1 VIFPIIFFIILGKAE
16 TDYMEQKQ
24 EAIVVFMEERSKL
37 NEKQWREM
45 ERGIKNKSEALEMQ
59 AQGLEQAAEDR
70 AEQLKARLAKMEKK
84 LKTKFGYTEY
94 LRH

>member
-1 VIFPIIFFIILGKAE
+1 MIFPIIFFIILGKAE

-84 LKTKFGYTEY
+84 LKAKFGYTEH